1 MLINNLVTVA
11 VGLGLTACGGES
23 SAPRE
28 ASSQETPMTQSIP
41 ALPQAAD
48 LAGRWRLAI
57 ADRAECQ
64 LTLDPTALDLG
75 GPNAPAWRLNDD
87 AGCLAHAGVGE
98 AAGWRPAPDGIAL
111 IRADG
116 RVILFLSGRGDRY
129 AGQGPAGEELTL
141 IRE

>member
-1 MLINNLVTVA
+1 
-11 VGLGLTACGGES
+11 
-23 SAPRE
+23 
-28 ASSQETPMTQSIP
+28 MTQSIP